1 MASIQETI
9 NESLQTITKGAG
21 ITLFGTAAQMVLAM
35 VTRIIVIRYIA
46 QSEYGMYSLALALLN
61 IFLLFSTLGIER
73 GTSRQIGFYRGK
85 EDKPK
90 VREVLFSSLK
100 VGIIAS
106 VFFSLVLFFTSDFI
120 STRFYHTPEVAA
132 LAKILCVAIPFLA
145 LSNIFSAM
153 FRGFN
158 RAQPDVYFQVILRN
172 ALFPLLLIIVILP
185 GLPFMW
191 VVYAFVASIILT
203 FVAYAI
209 YTTKN
214 LSLALRYADIVSASS
229 TTKEL
234 LLFSLPL
241 LLVGLFRSIITWT
254 DTLMLGYFM
263 LPEDVGLY
271 NAAIPLA
278 HLIPMGLAAI
288 NVLYIPVVSQFYAK
302 SQQEEM
308 RRTYV
313 VLSKWMLATA
323 LPIFLILVLF
333 PEFTLNIMFGSRY
346 AGAASALQILSLGFF
361 INAILGPNAGTLTAI
376 GQTRFLMWATM
387 TAAIGNVILNAV
399 LIPPLGINGAAIA
412 SALAIATQNFLIL
425 ARLYLFTKLHPF
437 TSNYLKT
444 AIACIASVLIISVA
458 VRNLVG
464 TMPLWLLPIL
474 LVSFLGLYALS
485 MVLTRSFDKEDI
497 MMLLAIERR
506 LGLDLS
512 AVKRIL
518 KRFV

>member
-35 VTRIIVIRYIA
+35 VTRIILMRYIA
-46 QSEYGMYSLALALLN
+46 RSEYGIYSLALTLLN
-61 IFLLFSTLGIER
+61 ILVSFSTLGTER
-73 GTSRQIGFYRGK
+73 GTARQIAFYRGK
-85 EDKPK
+85 KDKSK
-90 VREVLFSSLK
+90 VREVVFASLR

-120 STRFYHTPEVAA
+120 STRFFHTPEVAT
-132 LAKILCVAIPFLA
+132 LAKIFCIAIPFLA

-158 RAQPDVYFQVILRN
+158 RAQPDVYFQDILRN
-172 ALFPLLLIIVILP
+172 TLFSLHLLIVILP
-185 GLPFMW
+185 ELSFMW

-214 LSLALRYADIVSASS
+214 LPLALRYANIVSASS

-241 LLVGLFRSIITWT
+241 LLVGMFRSIITWT

-263 LPEDVGLY
+263 FPDDVGLY
-271 NAAIPLA
+271 NAAVPLA
-278 HLIPMGLAAI
+278 HQIPMGLAAI
-288 NVLYIPVVSQFYAK
+288 HVLYIPVVSQFYAK
-302 SQQEEM
+302 SQQEEI
-308 RRTYV
+308 RRSYV
-313 VLSKWMLATA
+313 VLTKWVLATA

-346 AGAASALQILSLGFF
+346 VGAAFALQILSLGFF
-361 INAILGPNAGTLTAI
+361 VSAILGPNAGTLTAI
-376 GQTRFLMWATM
+376 GQTKFLMWATM
-387 TAAIGNVILNAV
+387 TAAIANVILNAA

-412 SALAIATQNFLIL
+412 SALAIAIQNFLIS
-425 ARLYLFTKLHPF
+425 AKLYLLTKIHPF
-437 TSNYLKT
+437 TSNYLKP
-444 AIACIASVLIISVA
+444 AIASIASVLIIYVA
-458 VRNLVG
+458 VKNLVSI
-464 TMPLWLLPIL
+464 MPLWLLPIL
-474 LVSFLGLYALS
+474 LVSFLGVYALS
-485 MVLTRSFDKEDI
+485 IVLTRSFDKEDI
-497 MMLLAIERR
+497 TMLLAIERR

-518 KRFV
+518 RRFV